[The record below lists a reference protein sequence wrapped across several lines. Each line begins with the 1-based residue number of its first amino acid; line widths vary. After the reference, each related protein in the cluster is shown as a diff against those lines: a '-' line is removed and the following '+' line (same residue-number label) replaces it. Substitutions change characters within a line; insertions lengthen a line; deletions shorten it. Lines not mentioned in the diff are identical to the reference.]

1 MKKVLR
7 AGSVALL
14 IFLGF
19 TAPAF
24 SLPTPKEEREAMV
37 TQLKTLSEK
46 VENIEKQNEQML
58 DDHKKMFEEF
68 QLLKVRIRRGA

>member
-1 MKKVLR
+1 MGKTLR

-14 IFLGF
+14 VLLGF
-19 TAPAF
+19 AVPAF
-24 SLPTPKEEREAMV
+24 SIPTPKEERETML
-37 TQLKTLSEK
+37 TQLKELSKK
-46 VENIEKQNEQML
+46 VENIESQNEQML